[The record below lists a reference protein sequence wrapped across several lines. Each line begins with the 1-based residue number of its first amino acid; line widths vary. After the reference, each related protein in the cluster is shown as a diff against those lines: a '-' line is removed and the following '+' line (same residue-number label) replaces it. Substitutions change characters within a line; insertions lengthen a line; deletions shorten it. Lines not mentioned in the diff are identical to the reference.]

1 MKKGLLVALSFLLVP
16 YCAYSSS
23 NRPAASKSAAHSF
36 CGTYPGRVRDDLR
49 RFQELRLIKQALR
62 PQAPL
67 SRVSEATQD
76 TNDIAVIEDDGTVIS
91 EANSFDL
98 AGKTLTFTPAGAS
111 SYTLSRQDG
120 TVNQDS
126 GTKLPLTDDDFR
138 EVAFQSSFRFPFF
151 GTTYSSVFI
160 NSDGNITFTNGDAEH
175 TERDLIR
182 LNSGVPRIA
191 PFLADLDPTT
201 GQGGVYYNQLA
212 DRFMIT
218 WRLIREF
225 DGFLPSTAQLS
236 LFADGS
242 FQMTYGAVAATT
254 LIVGWSQGSN
264 LHPVNLVDFSTVSS
278 STLNGPTA
286 EKFSQS
292 TQVDFGALAQ
302 KFYESHPDNYDQL
315 AFFTNF
321 SFSLVPTGDAFAYE
335 ATVKNDIQGINTD
348 AYDFSQ
354 DFGSDGRLQSILVMN
369 ELAEYPD
376 NPDTIVLRTY
386 TSLQVLAHETAHRW
400 LAYVRFRS
408 GNSDSQDLL
417 GIQLAHW
424 SFLFNADASVME
436 GNLIK
441 DNGNGSFTITD
452 ATKRYSKLDQYLMG
466 LRPVSD
472 VEPLFY
478 VQPASGVP
486 YQPDDVT
493 TPSAIG
499 ATFTGTRKDLTIQD
513 IITSE
518 GPRLPDVFSSPKVF
532 RQAYV
537 LLVHQGTSPSS
548 AELDKLGRLRQGFQ
562 DFYAQASDGKGSVTT
577 TLSTTPLTPAI
588 TSVVPSSGSTLGN
601 TRVYISGND
610 FQNGATVTIGTADA
624 TDVQVLG
631 SSLIT
636 ATTGPGSAGSVSVV
650 VTNPGAQP
658 STRSNAFRYVA
669 LNPPTI
675 SPDALRI
682 PSIVDNLYF
691 RSNLGINNPNASA
704 AHVRVVQLDNNG
716 LEVNEL
722 ASVQVVPYG
731 FVQEN
736 SLLRTLE
743 GTAVA
748 TGRQGSLVLESD
760 QPIQGFVSQ
769 INNLS
774 GDPSILDG
782 IQAGAERLILQSAA
796 NTGPFRSTLLIL
808 NLSTSQALVDT
819 TALSRD
825 TGQPAGTPL
834 QGLAIP
840 SNGFITFDNILAALS
855 LPDSFGPVEIHSTN
869 GAKLAAVS
877 RVSGADGNTSGF
889 FVAQSDDSGSQAEV
903 IPFVIDTDFFRTNL
917 GLNNFGSGTAHV
929 NVSLIGQD
937 GITQASSATSIQVA
951 PGGLVQI
958 NNILRYLLNGSS
970 SSNVTNQQ
978 GYLKVT
984 ADQPIK
990 AFATQ
995 IDNFSLDPS
1004 IENSVSAGHSSLFL
1018 KSSANT
1024 NFQSTLVI
1032 VNPNDSAAGVSLV
1045 ARQGESAG
1053 NGSPSGARNL
1063 NIAPHG
1069 FYFSNNILQ
1078 DIGATSSFG
1087 PIEIRAASNLP
1098 IVAVSRV
1105 YSTGGN
1111 TSGFFATQ
1119 PLP

>member
-1 MKKGLLVALSFLLVP
+1 MKKGPLVALLFLFAP
-16 YCAYSSS
+16 YFSYASST
-23 NRPAASKSAAHSF
+23 RAAASKSTHSF

-49 RFQELRLIKQALR
+49 RFKELRLINQAR
-62 PQAPL
+62 RSQAAL
-67 SRVSEATQD
+67 SRVSEASQD
-76 TNDIAVIEDDGTVIS
+76 INDIAVIEDDGTMIS
-91 EANSFDL
+91 EANNFDL
-98 AGKTLTFTPAGAS
+98 AGKALRFTPAGAG

-138 EVAFQSSFRFPFF
+138 EVAFQSGFRFPFF
-151 GTTYSSVFI
+151 GTNYSSVFV

-175 TERDLIR
+175 TERGLTR

-191 PFLADLDPTT
+191 PLFADLDPTT
-201 GQGGVYYNQLA
+201 GQGGVYYNQLT

-254 LIVGWSQGSN
+254 LIGGWSQGNN

-278 STLNGPTA
+278 TTLTGPTA

-292 TQVDFGALAQ
+292 TQVEFSALAQ
-302 KFYESHPDNYDQL
+302 KFYESHPDSYDQL

-335 ATVKNDIQGINTD
+335 STIKNDIHGINTD
-348 AYDFSQ
+348 IYDFSQ
-354 DFGSDGRLQSILVMN
+354 DFGSQGRLQSYLVMN
-369 ELAEYPD
+369 QLAAYPD
-376 NPDTIVLRTY
+376 DPNVIALRTY
-386 TSLQVLAHETAHRW
+386 TSLQVLAHEAAHRW

-417 GIQLAHW
+417 GIQQAHW

-436 GNLIK
+436 GNLIR
-441 DNGNGSFTITD
+441 DNGDGSFTITD
-452 ATKRYSKLDQYLMG
+452 ATKHYSKLDQYLMG
-466 LRPVSD
+466 LRPASD

-478 VQPASGVP
+478 VQPAVGVP

-499 ATFTGTRKDLTIQD
+499 ATFAGTRKDLTVQD

-518 GPRLPDVFSSPKVF
+518 GPRLPDVSSSPKVF

-537 LLVHQGTSPSS
+537 LLVRQGTSPSS
-548 AELDKLGRLRQGFQ
+548 AELDKLGRIRQGFQ
-562 DFYAQASDGKGSVTT
+562 DFYAQASDGKGTVGT
-577 TLSTTPLTPAI
+577 TLSTTPLTPVI
-588 TSVVPSSGSTLGN
+588 SSVVPSSGSTLGN

-624 TDVQVLG
+624 TDVQVLS
-631 SSLIT
+631 SSLII
-636 ATTGPGSAGSVSVV
+636 ATTGPGSVGSVNVV

-658 STRSNAFRYVA
+658 STRSNAFRYLS

-675 SPDALRI
+675 SPNALRI

-704 AHVRVVQLDNNG
+704 AHVRVVQLDSNG

-722 ASVQVVPYG
+722 ASVQVSPYG
-731 FVQEN
+731 FTQEN
-736 SLLRTLE
+736 GLLRTLE
-743 GTAVA
+743 GSSAA
-748 TGRQGSLVLESD
+748 TGREGSLVLESD

-808 NLSTSQALVDT
+808 NLSTNQALVNI

-825 TGQPAGTPL
+825 TGQPVGIPL
-834 QGLAIP
+834 QGLAIS
-840 SNGFITFDNILAALS
+840 SNGFITFDNVLAALS
-855 LPDSFGPVEIHSTN
+855 LPDSFGPVEIHSSN

-889 FVAQSDDSGSQAEV
+889 FVAQADDSGSQAEV
-903 IPFVIDTDFFRTNL
+903 IPFAIDTNFFRTNL
-917 GLNNFGSGTAHV
+917 GLNNFGSSTAHV
-929 NVSLIGQD
+929 TVSLVGQD
-937 GITQASSATSIQVA
+937 GTTQASFAIPIQVA

-978 GYLKVT
+978 GYLKIT

-995 IDNFSLDPS
+995 IDNLSLDPS
-1004 IENSVSAGHSSLFL
+1004 IENSVSSGHSSLFL

-1024 NFQSTLVI
+1024 NFDSTLVI
-1032 VNPNDSAAGVSLV
+1032 VNPNDSTAAVTLV
-1045 ARQGESAG
+1045 ARQGESTG
-1053 NGSPSGARNL
+1053 NGSVSGTRNL
-1063 NIAPHG
+1063 SIAPHG
-1069 FYFSNNILQ
+1069 FYSSNNVLQ

-1087 PIEIRAASNLP
+1087 PVEIRAASNLP
-1098 IVAVSRV
+1098 IIAVSRV
-1105 YSTGGN
+1105 YSSGGN